1 MLINIEWGDVF
12 KAEAILI
19 EEERITFNVF
29 RQAVMKYHDQLERK
43 LRDWYVQHLETFH
56 DMPEPKQTSYC
67 PYCGARKE

>member
-1 MLINIEWGDVF
+1 MLINIDWGDVF

-43 LRDWYVQHLETFH
+43 ITDLLSQHMTLFH
-56 DMPEPKQTSYC
+56 EPKLKC
-67 PYCGARKE
+67 PYCGATKE